1 MNRVE
6 KSLLD
11 TDILSE
17 IIKRANPQIIAKA
30 DIYLSQFEKYTF
42 ISLSKNSR
50 FRRFTNTK

>member
-30 DIYLSQFEKYTF
+30 DIYLYVIFYSQFYF
-42 ISLSKNSR
+42 LPM
-50 FRRFTNTK
+50 